1 MTLAVEQED
10 VFSVPAPKRQRLE
23 PDSPAAH
30 RPGSRLFAPF
40 RTIGL
45 VSPTPVPFTL
55 AALGKT
61 TWQVTTSV
69 GRSLQTYDLR
79 RGLQLVFLSRP
90 QCPDTITAI
99 CAYRDRVFVAWGG
112 ANGLQGGVG
121 VFKRGQLQA
130 LLEPAQMVQQIDQLI
145 VFGPWIVGCG
155 RKTLEV
161 WKHDTLEHY
170 TSISAQSGAVRGTTP
185 AFTGRICTMPT
196 YLNKVFVACADGSVA
211 IYNVRTAKL
220 VHTLHAP
227 PHTSGPVT
235 AMQPASAV
243 CILAIAYADGSL
255 CLFDV
260 DADEVVLSLKSKHGK
275 AVTSIAFRSD
285 GLGAGQDGRSD
296 GVMATAS
303 AEDGDITFW
312 DLSKGGRVAGV
323 LRNAH
328 DISNTVS
335 HSGIAKIEF
344 LPGQHVLLS
353 SGLDNALKSWIFD
366 QQPFS
371 PVPRPLHSRSGH
383 GGSVTELTFLP
394 AASDGSEASGKWLLS
409 AGQDR
414 SLWAFSLR
422 KDGQSTE
429 LSQGEIKHKAKK
441 MGKLTDSHSSI
452 EELKAPPIVSMACC
466 LNRDGGMGAVT
477 GRPWANERS
486 ASAEESS
493 KTGWESIVTAHVDD
507 PVARTWS
514 WGRKK
519 AGRWAFQS
527 GDNTPVTSVAISPC
541 GTFAII
547 GSKGGAI
554 DMFNLQSGAHRQR
567 FPPRL
572 KPGLA
577 KDLKHKLEENPDLLD
592 TIRGH
597 SDAITGLVVD
607 ALNQTMVSTSLDGT
621 VIFWEFS
628 TGNIAKKLRLPS
640 TAALRM
646 KYNPVSNLL
655 GLSCDDLCVR
665 VVDIESHR
673 IVRQLWGCVGQ
684 INDLSFSNDGRWIVT
699 CSMDSAV
706 RVFDL
711 ATGNLIDAFKTATC
725 TNVAFSPTG
734 EYLATTHAGA
744 LGINIWTNKSLYTHI
759 PIHGIDEEKDMIDL
773 TATAYFEPSSQL
785 MLAKDSADSEDSVEP
800 IEVGS
805 TIDQLDAS
813 LLTLSLLPRSRWQ
826 TLLNLENIR
835 QRNKPIQPPEKP
847 KAAPFFLGSSLAISS
862 SLAPGQPVD
871 QHGEKRIT
879 TIADV
884 HSLSSAETAIERQIS
899 SILASD
905 DPPAPR
911 SVSTVIQHLISLPP
925 SATDLFIRS
934 ISLSEL
940 PAFINI
946 LTSHLRMQRDYELV
960 NTWMAV
966 VLKVHSDYILEVDP
980 VREAVEEWRRV
991 NEEESRR
998 LDAMVG
1004 YVSGVVDG
1012 WLRSAR

>member
-1 MTLAVEQED
+1 MALAVEDED
-10 VFSVPAPKRQRLE
+10 VFGVPAPKRQRLE
-23 PDSPAAH
+23 APAAL
-30 RPGSRLFAPF
+30 RTGSRLFAPF

-55 AALGKT
+55 TALGKT

-112 ANGLQGGVG
+112 ARGQNGGVA

-130 LLEPAQMVQQIDQLI
+130 HLEPAGTMQQIDQLV

-155 RKTLEV
+155 TKGVEV
-161 WKHDTLEHY
+161 WKHGTREHY
-170 TSISAQSGAVRGTTP
+170 TSIAAH
-185 AFTGRICTMPT
+185 
-196 YLNKVFVACADGSVA
+196 VA

-227 PHTSGPVT
+227 PHVSGPVT

-243 CILAIAYADGSL
+243 CVLAVAYADGSL
-255 CLFDV
+255 CLYDV
-260 DADEVVLSLKSKHGK
+260 DTDEVIMTLKSRSGK

-285 GLGAGQDGRSD
+285 GLGAGQDGRGD

-303 AEDGDITFW
+303 AEGGDITFW

-328 DISNTVS
+328 DISNTVH
-335 HSGIAKIEF
+335 HSGISKIDF

-366 QQPFS
+366 SQPFS

-383 GGSVTELTFLP
+383 GAPVTELAFLP

-409 AGQDR
+409 AGHDR

-422 KDGQSTE
+422 KDGQNTE
-429 LSQGEIKHKAKK
+429 LSQGEVKHKAKK
-441 MGKLTDSHSSI
+441 TGKLTDGHSAI
-452 EELKAPPIVSMACC
+452 EDLKVPPIVSMACS
-466 LNRDGGMGAVT
+466 LNRDGGMAAVT
-477 GRPWANERS
+477 GRPWTNERG
-486 ASAEESS
+486 ATAEESS
-493 KTGWESIVTAHVDD
+493 KTGWESIVTAHADD
-507 PVARTWS
+507 SRARTWS

-519 AGRWAFQS
+519 AGRWAFES
-527 GDNTPVTSVAISPC
+527 GDKTPVTSVAITTC

-547 GSKGGAI
+547 GSKAGAI

-572 KPGLA
+572 KPAVA
-577 KDLKHKLEENPDLLD
+577 KELKHRLEEKPDLLD

-607 ALNQTMVSTSLDGT
+607 SLNRTMVSTGLDGA
-621 VIFWEFS
+621 VIFWHFA
-628 TGNIAKKLRLPS
+628 TGTIAKRLKLPC
-640 TAALRM
+640 TAALRI
-646 KYNPVSNLL
+646 KYSPVSNLL
-655 GLSCDDLCVR
+655 ALSCDDLCVR
-665 VVDIESHR
+665 IVDIESYR
-673 IVRQLWGCVGQ
+673 IVRELWACAGQ
-684 INDLSFSNDGRWIVT
+684 INDLCFSNDGRWIVT
-699 CSMDSAV
+699 CSMDSVV

-711 ATGNLIDAFKTATC
+711 ATANLIDAFRTATC

-734 EYLATTHAGA
+734 EHLATSHAGA

-759 PIHGIDEEKDMIDL
+759 PIQRINEEKSTIDL
-773 TATAYFEPSSQL
+773 TAAACFEPSNQL
-785 MLAKDSADSEDSVEP
+785 VLADHAAQGEDIVESVD
-800 IEVGS
+800 VGAAA
-805 TIDQLDAS
+805 IDQLDAS

-847 KAAPFFLGSSLAISS
+847 QAAPFFLGSSLAISS
-862 SLAPGQPVD
+862 QNSNPDRPTEP
-871 QHGEKRIT
+871 QHETGIIAT
-879 TIADV
+879 MADV
-884 HSLSSAETAIERQIS
+884 QSLPPSADRERDRQIS
-899 SILASD
+899 SILSSS
-905 DPPAPR
+905 DPPTPT
-911 SVSTVIQHLISLPP
+911 STSTLIQHLLSLPP

-934 ISLSEL
+934 LSLSEL
-940 PAFINI
+940 PTFINI
-946 LTSHLRMQRDYELV
+946 LTSHLRTQRDYELV

-966 VLKVHSDYILEVDP
+966 VLKVHSEYISEVDS
-980 VREAVEEWRRV
+980 VRKAVEEWSKV
-991 NEEESRR
+991 NGEEEQR